1 MNMIYLPYSDDVRQ
15 PEADT
20 SFTGLSQPK
29 ADAKQ
34 VEAAEHLLTKLNLGA
49 FASSDIANPTLQRH
63 YQVGLCHSK
72 QLCSGSLALVWG
84 MLDMCTSLAI
94 CRLTDYLCVKDW
106 RAVLQIAHGDS
117 LVGNQQSRPCCDH

>member
-1 MNMIYLPYSDDVRQ
+1 MSHKDKNVDWLIDSLHAEVHACLQVTPPGMNMIYLPYSDDVRQ

-20 SFTGLSQPK
+20 SFTGLSHPK

-63 YQVGLCHSK
+63 YQVGLATLD
-72 QLCSGSLALVWG
+72 QPCSGSLPFVWEL
-84 MLDMCTSLAI
+84 LDMCTSPA
-94 CRLTDYLCVKDW
+94 
-106 RAVLQIAHGDS
+106 
-117 LVGNQQSRPCCDH
+117 NF